1 MLRKMT
7 IIGATLITIPGLLGI
22 VALGQEP
29 QPSTTPAGIQR
40 PQNRGD
46 RGERRLKRR
55 HMHRAAARGLRS
67 LDLSDQQKQQAREI
81 RRANFESTK
90 AQREELRQILLKQ
103 REGTLTETDRAR
115 VRELRQQMLASR
127 SNTRTQMAALLTAE
141 QKTKLEE
148 MIRSRRDNRERFR
161 RDRRPARAL
170 PDNTSPVKPTD
181 QF

>member
-1 MLRKMT
+1 MLRKKT
-7 IIGATLITIPGLLGI
+7 IIASILITLFGLSGA
-22 VALGQEP
+22 VAVAQEP
-29 QPSTTPAGIQR
+29 QPSTITGVQR
-40 PQNRGD
+40 PQNRGV
-46 RGERRLKRR
+46 RGDRRLMRR
-55 HMHRAAARGLRS
+55 QKHRGAARALRS
-67 LDLSDQQKQQAREI
+67 LELSDQQKQQAREI

-90 AQREELRQILLKQ
+90 PQREELRQILLKQ
-103 REGTLTETDRAR
+103 REGTLTEADRAR

-127 SNTRTQMAALLTAE
+127 RNTRTQMAALLTAE

-161 RDRRPARAL
+161 RDRRPGRVF